1 VKLSIYD
8 IGEIAKE
15 LAYDESTASLN
26 DVLVHG
32 EVCDYSFSAPA
43 AVRIEYYRAGQEL
56 FFHGHITGSVVGQCA
71 RCLEAYDFVLDKDFS
86 VVMVPKRQVK
96 AEAQLEEE
104 DLDLSFYEGEEI
116 DLSPLVQEQIILALP
131 TRPLCRES
139 CKGLCPQ
146 CGANLNLQ
154 TCTCTTTVD
163 DPRLAVL
170 RNLKVER

>member
-1 VKLSIYD
+1 MKLSIYD
-8 IGEIAKE
+8 IEEAAKE
-15 LAYDESTASLN
+15 ITYDESMASLN

-43 AVRIEYYRAGQEL
+43 VVRIEYYRAGQEL

-71 RCLEAYDFVLDKDFS
+71 RCVEEYDFVLEKDFS
-86 VVMVPKRQVK
+86 VVLVPKRELN
-96 AEAQLEEE
+96 AESELEAE
-104 DLDLSFYEGEEI
+104 DLDLSFYEGKEI

-131 TRPLCRES
+131 TRPLCREV

-146 CGANLNLQ
+146 CGANLNVQ
-154 TCTCTTTVD
+154 TCTCATAAD

-170 RNLKVER
+170 RTLRVNR

>member
-8 IGEIAKE
+8 IGEVAKE
-15 LAYDESTASLN
+15 LAYDDSTASLN

-43 AVRIEYYRAGQEL
+43 AVRIAYYRAGQEL
-56 FFHGHITGSVVGQCA
+56 FLHGHIAGSVVGQCA
-71 RCLEAYDFVLDKDFS
+71 RCAEEYDFVLEKDFS
-86 VVMVPKRQVK
+86 VVLVPKRELK
-96 AEAQLEEE
+96 AEAGLEEE
-104 DLDLSFYEGEEI
+104 DLDLSFYEGEQI

-146 CGANLNLQ
+146 CGANLNVQ
-154 TCTCTTTVD
+154 ICTCTAAVD

-170 RNLKVER
+170 RTLKVNR